1 MTDFNTYNDQELIVR
16 LKDGDDLAF
25 KALYVRYW
33 KKLLHFAS
41 QKTADYYDAENIV
54 QDVFASLWN
63 RRTELNINS
72 GIEAYLVVSVKYR
85 IIKLYDKQ
93 RAQRIYAERTIAM
106 GDVLDD
112 STQHYLDFEE
122 LRHRLEELIGSLP
135 ERSGL
140 IYRMNKED
148 GMSHKAI
155 AEELGMS
162 EKAVNAQL
170 VRIKKTL
177 RTGLNSFLGAIL
189 L

>member
-1 MTDFNTYNDQELIVR
+1 MEDFSTYNDQELILR
-16 LKDGDDLAF
+16 LREGDDLAF
-25 KALYVRYW
+25 KALYIRYW

-41 QKTADYYDAENIV
+41 QKTTDYYDAENIV
-54 QDVFASLWN
+54 QDVFVSLWN
-63 RRTELNINS
+63 RRTELNISS
-72 GIEAYLVVSVKYR
+72 GLEGYLIVSVKYR
-85 IIKLYDKQ
+85 IIKLYDKHRSQ
-93 RAQRIYAERTIAM
+93 RLYAENAFAT

-112 STQHYLDFEE
+112 STQQYLEFEE
-122 LRHRLEELIGSLP
+122 LRHRLEELIGALP
-135 ERSGL
+135 ERSAL

-155 AEELGMS
+155 ATELGMS

-177 RTGLNSFLGAIL
+177 RTGLNSFLASIL